1 MKEKQKDV
9 ALEEMTLA
17 TAKEAEE
24 LKKTKTLDQQEQLCE
39 LSRALAV
46 LASASVSISMEFFF
60 GKLDLC

>member
-1 MKEKQKDV
+1 MKDKQKDV

-39 LSRALAV
+39 LSRAIAV
-46 LASASVSISMEFFF
+46 LSSASVSTLLELFFCT
-60 GKLDLC
+60 LDLC

>member
-1 MKEKQKDV
+1 MKDKQKDV

-39 LSRALAV
+39 LSRAIAV
-46 LASASVSISMEFFF
+46 LSSASVSTWPEIFFCTM
-60 GKLDLC
+60 DLC